1 MVTSRNQHNC
11 HNTAISDGLGPSLL
25 GQEHL
30 LLTRWPRERQ
40 DGVWSTLIQWKMS
53 LPMAGDGAG
62 WILGSLLTQNILG
75 FCDSMEIY
83 SIWDTQCICTT
94 SQPKGLVPNIS
105 LCKWGLCDLVGLFFL
120 EKEQGF
126 GTNV

>member
-75 FCDSMEIY
+75 SVIPWK
-83 SIWDTQCICTT
+83 SIQ
-94 SQPKGLVPNIS
+94 
-105 LCKWGLCDLVGLFFL
+105 
-120 EKEQGF
+120 F
-126 GTNV
+126 GTLSAFVQHPNPKVWFQISPCANGVSVI